1 MSFQFFRKFS
11 DIFSFTLGRDFE
23 ARKKSLR
30 EQAQLKQQKAMANEQ
45 IAYELEAMRI
55 KFSEQLLR
63 IKAREARTTLDYREF
78 LDMIDEMKGQIIE
91 AYPDMPKVMALV
103 IHQHAKR
110 LIDDIWNHPDE
121 QMQSQCRARLAQF
134 IEIVYDDTTA
144 VLIDEQRSKL
154 PSKTLHQIEKQE

>member
-1 MSFQFFRKFS
+1 MSFQFFRKFF
-11 DIFSFTLGRDFE
+11 DRFNFALGRDFE

-30 EQAQLKQQKAMANEQ
+30 EYAQLKQQKAMANEQ

-110 LIDDIWNHPDE
+110 LIDDIWNNPDE
-121 QMQSQCRARLAQF
+121 QMQNHCRAKLAQF